1 MVQRLSFAKGNIMA
15 RWTNA
20 SLVTLG
26 GVDKNVIIDELTYGE
41 NQFWDTTF
49 SYPNGLKI
57 QSVSGLILTVTGD
70 TSVVA
75 VNGKILVTGTTSYLT
90 ITAIAGQTITV
101 DRAIG
106 NSFNNYTLESP
117 LDLTGCTLEFKFAPR
132 VATVVDG
139 RNGLDI
145 TAIADVESPTVT
157 GSVLTTVP
165 GKLLTLGQVRLSLT
179 ATQIGVIEPI
189 PELDND
195 QVLMLTGY
203 FSVTMP
209 SSDGVTPQQIKI
221 QRMAISLITDGIVV

>member
-1 MVQRLSFAKGNIMA
+1 MPTFEKGNAMA

-20 SLVTLG
+20 SLVQLG

-41 NQFWDTTF
+41 SQYWDVTF

-57 QSVSGLILTVTGD
+57 QSVNSNTITVTGNV
-70 TSVVA
+70 SVVS
-75 VNGKILVTGTTSYLT
+75 VNSKILVTGTTTYLT
-90 ITAIAGQTITV
+90 ITAISGQVLTLDT
-101 DRAIG
+101 AIG
-106 NSFNNYTLESP
+106 TSFINRTLESP
-117 LDLTGCTLEFKFAPR
+117 INLTGNTLEFKFAPR
-132 VATVVDG
+132 IATVVDG

-145 TAIADVESPTVT
+145 TAIAEVDAPVVT

-165 GKLLTLGQVRLSLT
+165 GRSLILGQVRLSLT

-189 PELDND
+189 PELDDD

-209 SSDGVTPQQIKI
+209 STDGVTPQQVKK
-221 QRMAISLITDGIVV
+221 QRMAISLITDGIIV

>member
-1 MVQRLSFAKGNIMA
+1 MA

-20 SLVTLG
+20 SLVQLG
-26 GVDKNVIIDELTYGE
+26 GVDKNVLIDELTYGE
-41 NQFWDTTF
+41 NNFWDVTF

-57 QSVSGLILTVTGD
+57 QTVSGSVITVTGD

-75 VNGKILVTGTTSYLT
+75 VNGKILVTGTTTYLT
-90 ITAIAGQTITV
+90 ITAIAGQLITV
-101 DRAIG
+101 NQAIG
-106 NSFNNYTLESP
+106 NSFNNRTLESP

-209 SSDGVTPQQIKI
+209 SSDGVTPQQVKK
-221 QRMAISLITDGIVV
+221 QRMAISLITDGIVI